1 MSTADMYSP
10 SVAPVD
16 IDGITG
22 MPGKYFALSASI
34 GPMRAGSS
42 GGIFATGLPFCF
54 CSIAMAG
61 SKRGRR

>member
-1 MSTADMYSP
+1 
-10 SVAPVD
+10 
-16 IDGITG
+16 
-22 MPGKYFALSASI
+22 
-34 GPMRAGSS
+34 MRAGSS